1 MQITIHHY
9 NHTKTVVNNAID
21 ISVDGIFPNPTIATF
36 RPPILVIKTETGI
49 RRINWNVIKN
59 FTIKDENTKETDF

>member
-9 NHTKTVVNNAID
+9 NHSKTTID
-21 ISVDGIFPNPTIATF
+21 NVSSIHVDGAFPNPTLTPF
-36 RPPILVIKTETGI
+36 RPPVLVIQTETGI

>member
-1 MQITIHHY
+1 MQITIYHY
-9 NHTKTVVNNAID
+9 NHSKTTID
-21 ISVDGIFPNPTIATF
+21 NVSNIHVDGAFPNPTLTTF
-36 RPPILVIKTETGI
+36 RPPVLVIQTETGI